1 MGIQERKEREKEQR
15 REEILA
21 AARDVFFRKGLIP
34 STMDEIAE
42 KAELSKATLYLYYKS
57 KEELYAALALRGVE
71 ILEKELRSVAER
83 HLPPIATLLCFLTT
97 LDEFFE
103 KERDYFRLFSF
114 FQTSLFR
121 NDVSPELRES
131 TVSANHRIWNLV
143 TGVLDRGREEGV
155 IRRDIDPKD
164 LAIIS
169 WTSTMALLTRIDTE
183 LEGLREKMG
192 VDLHRTLRLS
202 NRLLLQAVLTDEG
215 RRQLGQPDALFGQ

>member
-21 AARDVFFRKGLIP
+21 GAREVFFRKGLIP

-57 KEELYAALALRGVE
+57 KEDLYAAVAVRGVE
-71 ILEKELRSVAER
+71 ILERELRSIADQQ
-83 HLPPIATLLCFLTT
+83 LPPIATLLRFLNA
-97 LDEFFE
+97 LDEFSE
-103 KERDYFRLFSF
+103 KKRDYFRLFSF

-121 NDVSPELRES
+121 NDVSPHLRES
-131 TVSANHRIWNLV
+131 AASANHRIWELV
-143 TGVLDRGREEGV
+143 TGVLHRGREEGV
-155 IRRDIDPKD
+155 IRKDVDPKD

-169 WTSTMALLTRIDTE
+169 WTGTMALLTRIDTE
-183 LEGLREKMG
+183 LDRFKEKMG

-202 NRLLLQAVLTDEG
+202 NRLLLQAALTDEG
-215 RRQLGQPDALFGQ
+215 RRQLGKPDALFSQ